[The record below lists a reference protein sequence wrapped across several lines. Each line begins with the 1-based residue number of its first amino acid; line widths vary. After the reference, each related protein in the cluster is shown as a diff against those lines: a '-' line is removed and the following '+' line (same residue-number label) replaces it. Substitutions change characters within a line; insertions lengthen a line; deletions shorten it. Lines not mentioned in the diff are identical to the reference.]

1 MAKQI
6 AYTIRD
12 VARLARVSVSTASAV
27 VNQKDI
33 VSPELRNRV
42 QQAIQ
47 AMGYSPNQGA
57 RGLRIG
63 RTHIIGMV
71 VPDITNPFFVE
82 VMRGVEDGAIAT
94 GYELMLCNSNDQ
106 SSLESRHF
114 NALHAQRVDGI
125 LFAPSDSF
133 SAHAA
138 MARSHVP
145 VVFMDCIPIGA
156 EVSCGCVSSDNLE
169 SAYEATKYLIGLG
182 HRRIAVISGRRV
194 HSTTLDR
201 IAGCQKAIRE
211 AGLPL
216 REEFTWPG
224 DSHIESGYTYGVKL
238 LQSSEPPTAIFALN
252 NRMTLGV
259 LRAFSELGIACPG
272 RVSLISFDDTD
283 WADVFNPSITAI
295 AQPTY
300 QMGKSAVELLV
311 QYIEGKEEE
320 GELQPKRV
328 ILKSTLRIRKS
339 TGPPPGA

>member
-1 MAKQI
+1 MAKRI

-71 VPDITNPFFVE
+71 VPDITNPFYVE
-82 VMRGVEDGAIAT
+82 LMRGVEDEAIAT
-94 GYELMLCNSNDQ
+94 GYELMLCNSNDE

-114 NALHAQRVDGI
+114 NALRAQRVDGI

-145 VVFMDCIPIGA
+145 VVLMDCIPIGA

-169 SAYEATKYLIGLG
+169 AAYEATKYLIGLG

-194 HSTTLDR
+194 YSTTLDR
-201 IAGCQKAIRE
+201 IEGCQKAIRE

-224 DSHIESGYTYGVKL
+224 DSHIEIGYTYGVKL

-311 QYIEGKEEE
+311 QYIEAEEEE
-320 GELQPKRV
+320 GELQPKQV
-328 ILKSTLRIRKS
+328 VLKSTLRIRKS
-339 TGPPPGA
+339 TGPPPEA